1 MNPKKMQFKQRIR
14 NLAAKIDLPPNIV
27 MENYMYERFL
37 ARLSKTKYKD
47 NFVIKGGVLIQNLI
61 GVRYRSTND
70 IDGSLIDFDFNE
82 DSIKKMFLEIVDV
95 KSDDCVEFKLFSIGQ
110 IMKNSDFDG
119 LRVRLSTTYIDIET
133 MIQIDVCKADKV
145 VPNPIEYEIPS
156 SIGDSKP
163 FKIYGYSV
171 STVLAEKLHAIL
183 SLGGF
188 TSRMKDYYDV
198 YMLTKNNKYDKNE
211 VRFAFK
217 SILSERKDLSI
228 YENKEDTLRE
238 IEKSDEIKISWQHY
252 QIRYPYAANI
262 SFDDVFFVVKTLALS
277 L

>member
-1 MNPKKMQFKQRIR
+1 
-14 NLAAKIDLPPNIV
+14 
-27 MENYMYERFL
+27 
-37 ARLSKTKYKD
+37 
-47 NFVIKGGVLIQNLI
+47 
-61 GVRYRSTND
+61 
-70 IDGSLIDFDFNE
+70 
-82 DSIKKMFLEIVDV
+82 
-95 KSDDCVEFKLFSIGQ
+95 
-110 IMKNSDFDG
+110 
-119 LRVRLSTTYIDIET
+119 
-133 MIQIDVCKADKV
+133 MIQIDVCKAGKV

-262 SFDDVFFVVKTLALS
+262 SFDDVFFAVKTLALS

>member
-1 MNPKKMQFKQRIR
+1 
-14 NLAAKIDLPPNIV
+14 
-27 MENYMYERFL
+27 
-37 ARLSKTKYKD
+37 
-47 NFVIKGGVLIQNLI
+47 
-61 GVRYRSTND
+61 
-70 IDGSLIDFDFNE
+70 
-82 DSIKKMFLEIVDV
+82 
-95 KSDDCVEFKLFSIGQ
+95 
-110 IMKNSDFDG
+110 MKNSDFDG